1 MDYEQTREVLAAF
14 EREGVEYL
22 IFGGVALNL
31 QGLARA
37 TEDLDVF
44 VVPTEENIRRLRTT
58 SQRS

>member
-1 MDYEQTREVLAAF
+1 MDYEQTRKVLSAL
-14 EREGVEYL
+14 EREGVEYV

-44 VVPTEENIRRLRTT
+44 VAPSEETFVGFGW
-58 SQRS
+58 RS